1 MKTREFFITMR
12 DGQVVNRE
20 CLKKQIVSLP
30 DGRFVFKIEDKR
42 KRSLP
47 QNAYYWAC
55 VVPMVKDALYDAGW
69 EKITSDL
76 KAHNFMKELFLK
88 EEVIN
93 VKTGEVI
100 PIEGSTADQTKETFS
115 IYLEK
120 IYQWAAEY
128 LGLVIPNP
136 GEPIEIFSP

>member
-12 DGQVVNRE
+12 DGQVVNRN
-20 CLKKQIVSLP
+20 CLKDQIQSLP
-30 DGRFVFKIEDKR
+30 NGRFVFKIEDKN

-47 QNAYYWAC
+47 QNDYYWAC
-55 VVPMVKDALYDAGW
+55 VVPMVKDALYNAGW
-69 EKITSDL
+69 ENITSKL

-93 VKTGEVI
+93 VKTGEVSA
-100 PIEGSTADQTKETFS
+100 IEGSTADLTKETFS
-115 IYLEK
+115 VYLER

-128 LGLVIPNP
+128 LDLVIPNP
-136 GEPIEIFSP
+136 GEQVSIFE